1 MESIRENLKSTLDI
15 ILKHNTVE
23 GFLFLTVI
31 LEFLNLSLVIILE
44 ALSKTKIYSFCTS
57 NDMF

>member
-23 GFLFLTVI
+23 GFLFLTVTLDI
-31 LEFLNLSLVIILE
+31 E
-44 ALSKTKIYSFCTS
+44 SF
-57 NDMF
+57 